1 MAYRRGWI
9 AVFLFALAMI
19 NYIDRTT
26 LSFAIGPISKE
37 FGLGDIGKGYLFLS
51 FLWTYTLFLIPA
63 GMMVDRFGSSR
74 VAAWGIGIWSFATA
88 LTGASVGTTSL
99 LLTRLVMGA
108 GEATSNPSGAKVVR
122 EWIPAGERGVI
133 TAVFN
138 SGSYAGPALCA
149 LLAGGIIETWGW
161 RALFVITGAIGFVWL
176 ALWFMVYDKPER
188 VRWLSEAE
196 RNKILDERDTQ
207 RRGGGTDL
215 PATGLLSLMRTRT
228 LWGLAITQGCNVYCQ
243 YLFLT
248 WLPSYMQTAKHLTL
262 VKTGF
267 YTAIP
272 YAVAVI
278 LCVCMGRLSDRLL
291 AKDGAASG
299 RRRNMI
305 AASLMIAAV
314 VLFAPMVDSLWAL
327 LVLITISLTG
337 IATTTS
343 LNFALLN
350 DLLPNAK
357 DVGKAMGFVV
367 VGGNVFGLLAPIV
380 TGYVIQVTGSYDGAF
395 LVAGLLLVAG
405 ATATL
410 TMTRRPM
417 VVEGAPGS
425 QVALPAS
432 LQTSGRTKS

>member
-1 MAYRRGWI
+1 MSYRRGWI
-9 AVFLFALAMI
+9 AAFLFSLAMI

-37 FGLGDIGKGYLFLS
+37 FGLDDVGKGYLFSS

-74 VAAWGIGIWSFATA
+74 VAAWGIGIWSLATA
-88 LTGASVGTTSL
+88 LTGASAGTVSL
-99 LLTRLVMGA
+99 LLARLVMGA

-149 LLAGGIIETWGW
+149 LLAGGIIELWGW
-161 RALFVITGAIGFVWL
+161 RALFILMGGIGFVWL
-176 ALWFMVYDKPER
+176 LLWFMVYDKPER
-188 VRWLSEAE
+188 ARWLGEAE
-196 RNKILDERDTQ
+196 RRKILDERDTQ
-207 RRGGGTDL
+207 RRQGGADV
-215 PATGLLSLMRTRT
+215 PATGLLKLMRTRT
-228 LWGLAITQGCNVYCQ
+228 LWGLAVTQGCNVYCQ

-262 VKTGF
+262 LKTGF

-272 YAVAVI
+272 YAIAVV
-278 LCVCMGRLSDRLL
+278 LCVGMGRLSDRLL
-291 AKDGAASG
+291 ARAGVASG

-305 AASLMIAAV
+305 AASLIIASV

-367 VGGNVFGLLAPIV
+367 VGGNLFGLLAPIV
-380 TGYVIQVTGSYDGAF
+380 TGYVIQITGSYDGAF
-395 LVAGLLLVAG
+395 LVAGLLLILG

-410 TMTRRPM
+410 TMTRQPM
-417 VVEGAPGS
+417 VVEDLADPGGT
-425 QVALPAS
+425 LPKS
-432 LQTSGRTKS
+432 LQTSRGLGR

>member
-1 MAYRRGWI
+1 MVYRRGWI
-9 AVFLFALAMI
+9 ATFLFSLAMI

-37 FGLGDIGKGYLFLS
+37 FGLDDVGKGYLFSS

-63 GMMVDRFGSSR
+63 GFMVDRFGSSR
-74 VAAWGIGIWSFATA
+74 VAAWGIGIWSLATA
-88 LTGASVGTTSL
+88 LTGASVGTGSL

-149 LLAGGIIETWGW
+149 LLAGSVIEGWGW
-161 RALFVITGAIGFVWL
+161 RALFVVTGAIGLLWL
-176 ALWFMVYDKPER
+176 ILWFMVYDTPER
-188 VRWLSEAE
+188 ARWLGEAE
-196 RNKILDERDTQ
+196 REKILNERDTQ
-207 RRGGGTDL
+207 RRQGSVDL
-215 PATGLLSLMRTRT
+215 PASGLLTLMRTRT

-262 VKTGF
+262 VKTGL
-267 YTAIP
+267 YTAVP
-272 YAVAVI
+272 YAIAVV
-278 LCVCMGRLSDRLL
+278 LCVCLGRISDHLL
-291 AKDGAASG
+291 AKAGVASG

-305 AASLMIAAV
+305 AASLVMAAV

-350 DLLPNAK
+350 DLLPNTK

-367 VGGNVFGLLAPIV
+367 VGGNLFGLLAPIV

-395 LVAGLLLVAG
+395 LVAGLLLVLG

-417 VVEGAPGS
+417 VDEGEQGRDGPLS
-425 QVALPAS
+425 KPFQVS
-432 LQTSGRTKS
+432 

>member
-1 MAYRRGWI
+1 MHYKRGWI
-9 AVFLFALAMI
+9 AALLFALAMI

-26 LSFAIGPISKE
+26 LSFAIGPITKE
-37 FGLGDIGKGYLFLS
+37 FGIDDVGKGYLFSS
-51 FLWTYTLFLIPA
+51 FLWTYTLFLIPS
-63 GMMVDRFGSSR
+63 GMLVDRFGSRRIAS
-74 VAAWGIGIWSFATA
+74 WGIAIWSIATA
-88 LTGASVGTTSL
+88 LTGASVGIGSL
-99 LLTRLVMGA
+99 LVTRLVMGG
-108 GEATSNPSGAKVVR
+108 GEATSNPSGVKVIR

-133 TAVFN
+133 TAAFN

-149 LLAGGIIETWGW
+149 LLAGGVIDLWGW

-176 ALWFMVYDKPER
+176 GLWLLIYDKPER

-196 RNKILDERDTQ
+196 RSKILDERDVKGN
-207 RRGGGTDL
+207 RAASDA
-215 PATGLLSLMRTRT
+215 PANGLLALMRTRT

-262 VKTGF
+262 AKTGL

-272 YAVAVI
+272 YLVAVV
-278 LCVCMGRLSDRLL
+278 LCIGMGRLSDRLL
-291 AKDGAASG
+291 ARSGAASG

-314 VLFAPMVDSLWAL
+314 VLFAPMVDSIWAL
-327 LVLITISLTG
+327 LVLISISLTG

-343 LNFALLN
+343 LNFALVN
-350 DLLPNAK
+350 DLLVNAR
-357 DVGKAMGFVV
+357 DLGKAMAFVV
-367 VGGNVFGLLAPIV
+367 VGGNLFGLLAPIV
-380 TGYVIQVTGSYDGAF
+380 TGYVIQASGSYDGAF
-395 LVAGLLLVAG
+395 LVAGALLIIG

-417 VVEGAPGS
+417 AVAPTAGGGS
-425 QVALPAS
+425 LKVSTP
-432 LQTSGRTKS
+432 